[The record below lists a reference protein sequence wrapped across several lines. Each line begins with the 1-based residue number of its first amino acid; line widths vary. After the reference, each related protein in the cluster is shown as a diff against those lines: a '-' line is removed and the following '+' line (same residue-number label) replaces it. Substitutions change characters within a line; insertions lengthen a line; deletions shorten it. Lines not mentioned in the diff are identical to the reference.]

1 MSSFNGHKPIPA
13 KQGFKKGPHASFAKP
28 PPVPR
33 PVEVSDDED
42 DDSDDEPVVTE
53 KKKVQPAAME
63 DEDESDM
70 FPSIKV
76 SGPKKDSKP
85 VVDRVPIIFNRIKT
99 DAPFQVNGLL
109 FFKNYGTLTFAVSP
123 EDAKYINNDLVEN
136 FGADPDKPLVKLDEG
151 WKQFMLRGK
160 PQGALAMC
168 MDDIA
173 TKRSYT
179 IHYYVGEWANSQTL
193 ESGVT
198 AQIVDLRD
206 KKGNSVIKVD
216 ITFPEGSTYSAGRLI
231 TAEEAEELKRS
242 AGK

>member
-1 MSSFNGHKPIPA
+1 MRNPVATAPA
-13 KQGFKKGPHASFAKP
+13 KQGFKKGPNASFIKP
-28 PPVPR
+28 APPK
-33 PVEVSDDED
+33 PVEVSDNED
-42 DDSDDEPVVTE
+42 DDSDDEPAEVE
-53 KKKVQPAAME
+53 KKRVEAAAMDE
-63 DEDESDM
+63 DEDEDTM
-70 FPSIKV
+70 FPSLKV
-76 SGPKKDSKP
+76 SGPKKEKKA
-85 VVDRVPIIFNRIKT
+85 VVDRVPIVFNRIKT

-123 EDAKYINNDLVEN
+123 EDAKYINHDLVEN

-216 ITFPEGSTYSAGRLI
+216 ISFPEGSSYSAGRLI

-242 AGK
+242 AKP